1 MSGGL
6 LFFLIAHV
14 FYIVYFFEKPIHPV
28 AYLPFAAFVAIL
40 LYILLPE
47 IPGDLKLPVTA
58 YALVIGTMVG
68 AAWSK
73 CLNGNKWDSNK
84 LMGAMGAL
92 IFVVS
97 DTIIAL
103 NKFYFPFNSAKTWV
117 MITYYLGQTLIAA
130 STHLTVS
137 NKRKLK

>member
-1 MSGGL
+1 GGL

-14 FYIVYFFEKPIHPV
+14 FYIAYFFEKPIRLM
-28 AYLPFAAFVAIL
+28 AYLPFAVFVVVL
-40 LYILLPE
+40 LCILLPE
-47 IPGDLKLPVTA
+47 IPGDLKLPVTV

-73 CLNGNKWDSNK
+73 CINGNKWDTNK
-84 LMGAMGAL
+84 LMGAIGAL

-97 DTIIAL
+97 DTIIAV
-103 NKFYFPFNSAKTWV
+103 NKFYFPFDSAKTWV

-130 STHLTVS
+130 STHLNVS
-137 NKRKLK
+137 SKRKLK